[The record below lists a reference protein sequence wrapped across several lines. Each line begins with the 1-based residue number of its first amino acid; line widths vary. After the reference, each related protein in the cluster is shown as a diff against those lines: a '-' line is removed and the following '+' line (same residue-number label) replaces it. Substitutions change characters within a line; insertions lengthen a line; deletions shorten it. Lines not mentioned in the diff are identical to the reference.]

1 MKGLEIQKSIQ
12 IKAAR
17 PSIWDQEIRLGPI
30 ISLKER
36 LYFYQQLGSLL
47 DSRLS
52 LSECLLVLQ
61 EQGGNKKL
69 VPILARIQSGI
80 ESGESFS
87 EACRS
92 QKKVFSPFEIQSI
105 HMGEQSG
112 RLTQVLPKI
121 AAYFARKHK
130 LRRKIM
136 QALTYP
142 IAVIVIAILVVA
154 FMLGFVVPMFA
165 DIFQRFDAELPAL
178 TRFIMNLSQGLGDY
192 FGLILPSMLGLG
204 GLVFWMSKQSIY
216 RDIFSRL
223 SLRLPLLG
231 TLLHKLHLARLSYAL
246 AMLLE
251 AQVHLDE
258 SLALCAQI
266 SSLPPLRLALERSQ
280 DSIIAGESFHTA
292 IHAESIFPPVFK
304 QMIKVGE
311 QTARIPEM
319 LNKLAQN
326 MEEESEVGLGQLT
339 TFMEPLLIVL
349 IGGLVAIIL
358 IAMYLPMFELSNAMS
373 G

>member
-1 MKGLEIQKSIQ
+1 MKGLEITKTLPVQDAKG
-12 IKAAR
+12 
-17 PSIWDQEIRLGPI
+17 SIWDYELQWGPVLSI
-30 ISLKER
+30 KER

-52 LSECLLVLQ
+52 LRECLGVLQ
-61 EQGGNKKL
+61 EQANNKRL
-69 VPILARIQSGI
+69 GPILEEIQKGIAR
-80 ESGESFS
+80 GESFS

-112 RLTQVLPKI
+112 RLSLVLPKI
-121 AAYFARKHK
+121 AAYFERKHK

-142 IAVIVIAILVVA
+142 IAVIIIAFLVVA

-178 TRFIMNLSQGLGDY
+178 TRYIMQLSNALGEY
-192 FGLILPSMLGLG
+192 FGYILPALLGFGALAY
-204 GLVFWMSKQSIY
+204 WMSKQAVY
-216 RDIFSRL
+216 RDLFGRL
-223 SLRLPLLG
+223 SIRLPLLG
-231 TLLHKLHLARLSYAL
+231 TLLHKLHLARSSYAL

-258 SLALCAQI
+258 SLVLCAQI
-266 SSLPPLRLALERSQ
+266 STLSPLRDALERSQ
-280 DSIIAGESFHTA
+280 DSIIAGESFFSA
-292 IHAESIFPPVFK
+292 ISRETIFPPVFK

-311 QTARIPEM
+311 QTANIPEM

-326 MEEESEVGLGQLT
+326 MEEESEAGLGQLT
-339 TFMEPLLIVL
+339 TFMEPVLIVL
-349 IGGLVAIIL
+349 IGGIVALIL

>member
-1 MKGLEIQKSIQ
+1 MKGLEIN
-12 IKAAR
+12 KALLPQAKTS
-17 PSIWDQEIRLGPI
+17 SIWDYEFKWGPVLSI
-30 ISLKER
+30 KER

-47 DSRLS
+47 DSSLS
-52 LSECLLVLQ
+52 LREGLEVLQ
-61 EQGGNKKL
+61 EQSRQKKL
-69 VPILARIQSGI
+69 LLVLEAVQKGIAR
-80 ESGESFS
+80 GESFS
-87 EACRS
+87 EACRN
-92 QKKVFSPFEIQSI
+92 QQNTFSAFEIQSI

-112 RLTQVLPKI
+112 RLSQVLPNI
-121 AAYFARKHK
+121 AAFFERKQK

-136 QALTYP
+136 QALSYP
-142 IAVIVIAILVVA
+142 IAVVIIALLVVA

-178 TRFIMNLSQGLGDY
+178 TRAIMQLSNMLSTY
-192 FGLILPSMLGLG
+192 FGYIVPVLLTFG
-204 GLVFWMSKQSIY
+204 GLAFWMSKQSVY
-216 RDIFSRL
+216 RDLAGRI

-231 TLLHKLHLARLSYAL
+231 TLIQKLHLARSSYAL

-266 SSLPPLRLALERSQ
+266 STLSPLRQAFERSQ
-280 DSIIAGESFHTA
+280 ASIIAGESFHSSIVDET
-292 IHAESIFPPVFK
+292 IFPPVFK
-304 QMIKVGE
+304 QMVKVGE
-311 QTARIPEM
+311 QSAKLAELLDR
-319 LNKLAQN
+319 LAQN
-326 MEEESEVGLGQLT
+326 MEEESELGLSQLT

-358 IAMYLPMFELSNAMS
+358 IAMYLPMFELSSAMS

>member
-1 MKGLEIQKSIQ
+1 MKGLEITKKLAVQAERQ
-12 IKAAR
+12 T
-17 PSIWDQEIRLGPI
+17 IWDYEIRWGPI
-30 ISLKER
+30 LSIKER

-47 DSRLS
+47 ASRLS
-52 LSECLLVLQ
+52 LRECLGILE
-61 EQGGNKKL
+61 EQANNRRL
-69 VPILARIQSGI
+69 APILAEIQKGI
-80 ESGESFS
+80 ARGKSFS
-87 EACRS
+87 EACRE
-92 QKKVFSPFEIQSI
+92 QKKVFSAFEIQSI

-112 RLTQVLPKI
+112 RLREVLPKI
-121 AAYFARKHK
+121 AAYFERKHK
-130 LRRKIM
+130 LRRKLI

-142 IAVIVIAILVVA
+142 TTVILIAILVVA

-178 TRFIMNLSQGLGDY
+178 TRYIMGLSDALGAY
-192 FGLILPSMLGLG
+192 FGYIFPSLLAFG
-204 GLVFWMSKQSIY
+204 GLIYWMSKQVVY
-216 RDIFSRL
+216 RDIFGRL

-231 TLLHKLHLARLSYAL
+231 TLLHKLHLARSSYAL

-251 AQVHLDE
+251 AKVHLDE

-266 SSLPPLRLALERSQ
+266 STLSPLRKAFERTQ
-280 DSIIAGESFHTA
+280 ESIIAGESFYHA
-292 IHAESIFPPVFK
+292 ISQEAIFPPVFK

-311 QTARIPEM
+311 QTACLPAM

-326 MEEESEVGLGQLT
+326 MEEESEVGLSQLT

>member
-1 MKGLEIQKSIQ
+1 MKGLEIRNAPAPKVA
-12 IKAAR
+12 KA
-17 PSIWDQEIRLGPI
+17 SIWDKQIQWGAVIP
-30 ISLKER
+30 LKER

-52 LSECLLVLQ
+52 LSECLQVLQ
-61 EQGGNKKL
+61 EQKGNKKL
-69 VPILARIQSGI
+69 GPILEEIQASLADGK
-80 ESGESFS
+80 SFS
-87 EACRS
+87 EACRE
-92 QKKVFSPFEIQSI
+92 QKNIFSAFEIQSI

-112 RLTQVLPKI
+112 RLIDVLPKI

-142 IAVIVIAILVVA
+142 IAVIVIAVLVVA

-178 TRFIMNLSQGLGDY
+178 TRFIMSLSQILGDY
-192 FGLILPSMLGLG
+192 IGLIIPALVGCA
-204 GLVFWMSKQSIY
+204 GLVYWMGKQEVY
-216 RDIFSRL
+216 QDVFSRL

-266 SSLPPLRLALERSQ
+266 STLAPLRKALERSQ
-280 DSIIAGESFHTA
+280 DTIIAGESFHTA
-292 IHAESIFPPVFK
+292 ISKEAIFPPVFR
-304 QMIKVGE
+304 QMVKVGE

-326 MEEESEVGLGQLT
+326 MEEESEAGLNQLT
-339 TFMEPLLIVL
+339 AFMEPLLIVL

-358 IAMYLPMFELSNAMS
+358 VAMYLPMFELSNAMS